1 MGEREQRLSGRDGR
15 DGAGVEW
22 EGWGRGSR
30 GEWEGWEQWGEGGG
44 TAFKFLEQGY
54 LKTHPQEVRTNL

>member
-1 MGEREQRLSGRDGR
+1 MEQRWSGRNGR

-30 GEWEGWEQWGEGGG
+30 GEMEGVGEREQRG
-44 TAFKFLEQGY
+44 
-54 LKTHPQEVRTNL
+54 V

>member
-1 MGEREQRLSGRDGR
+1 MLLLREGVRGGMGEMEQRWSGRNGR

-30 GEWEGWEQWGEGGG
+30 GEMEGVGEREQRG
-44 TAFKFLEQGY
+44 
-54 LKTHPQEVRTNL
+54 V